1 MLPAGLAT
9 VLVVM
14 AAAASCQPAWTIH
27 GQVVR
32 RAAASVAPAP
42 LPGAEVT
49 LRCDDGP
56 GGAPLEQTVR
66 ADEQGGFYLDGPG
79 TGPRLDCE
87 LRVAMDGFGPRAY
100 TVDNACADADEAE
113 AVERCSAA
121 ALQAE
126 LEPLAR
132 Q

>member
-1 MLPAGLAT
+1 MLPAGFAT
-9 VLVVM
+9 VLVVT

-32 RAAASVAPAP
+32 RGVASVAPAP
-42 LPGAEVT
+42 LPGAQVT
-49 LRCDDGP
+49 LRCDAGP

>member
-1 MLPAGLAT
+1 
-9 VLVVM
+9 
-14 AAAASCQPAWTIH
+14 
-27 GQVVR
+27 
-32 RAAASVAPAP
+32 
-42 LPGAEVT
+42 
-49 LRCDDGP
+49 
-56 GGAPLEQTVR
+56 
-66 ADEQGGFYLDGPG
+66 
-79 TGPRLDCE
+79 
-87 LRVAMDGFGPRAY
+87 MDGFGPRAY